1 MAKTLQRKFM
11 FASMLAVTILLVTL
25 VGTINIMNCCAVI
38 NRQKVMLEM
47 LCERDGRPEG
57 PGRLREMDAE
67 KDCGPAMD
75 AATRKG
81 ILLAMRPAIANIK
94 DEAQRKAMTDAVL
107 KIVNAKKETAQ
118 DSDAAKLAKIAA
130 GVKAPKAKNAV
141 DIDAVEALYDARNPH
156 KAKKEDK

>member
-1 MAKTLQRKFM
+1 
-11 FASMLAVTILLVTL
+11 
-25 VGTINIMNCCAVI
+25 
-38 NRQKVMLEM
+38 
-47 LCERDGRPEG
+47 
-57 PGRLREMDAE
+57 
-67 KDCGPAMD
+67 MD

-141 DIDAVEALYDARNPH
+141 DIDAVQALYDARNPH